1 MESLQAQLVAV
12 EGGTQERKELKMLQK
27 VIRNLE
33 VEYTFTAPIL
43 YTLHVFIALLCKMC
57 SFILFIFECCIV
69 CVKVLCVK
77 VWCVCRKRCCKRD
90 QNIRDTS
97 VKRQRN

>member
-33 VEYTFTAPIL
+33 VEYTFHSP
-43 YTLHVFIALLCKMC
+43 YSTLHVCFIALLCKMC
-57 SFILFIFECCIV
+57 CEVVLYFFQPLIFECCIV
-69 CVKVLCVK
+69 CVKVLCI
-77 VWCVCRKRCCKRD
+77 WCGVCEGRGAAREIKTSE
-90 QNIRDTS
+90 IR
-97 VKRQRN
+97 Q

>member
-33 VEYTFTAPIL
+33 VEYTFHSPYSFIC
-43 YTLHVFIALLCKMC
+43 TLHVFIVRCVGRSKAPPVLH
-57 SFILFIFECCIV
+57 SSYRTDFE
-69 CVKVLCVK
+69 
-77 VWCVCRKRCCKRD
+77 RD
-90 QNIRDTS
+90 CA
-97 VKRQRN
+97 V